1 MWAEQARRAAGRI
14 DPRAHP
20 DGLLTASEYEIA
32 ELVASG
38 MSNREVGAALFV
50 SAKTVEVH
58 LSRIYRKLGI
68 RSRSELGWRIARP
81 QT

>member
-1 MWAEQARRAAGRI
+1 
-14 DPRAHP
+14 
-20 DGLLTASEYEIA
+20 
-32 ELVASG
+32 